1 METSLDVWRT
11 NRSVVDLDINTRK
24 RVNNPE
30 IAHLEMEFKRM
41 NRVSSFALGLMV
53 GVLGLYITMH
63 FSLVRARDGYHVI
76 PKIAAKVDVPYAD
89 IRNFTLENWLRKQ
102 SLALAIL
109 KANKGHLLQD
119 QSLIGFRQS
128 TQRTLDQFLS
138 AANPRV
144 GG

>member
-11 NRSVVDLDINTRK
+11 KQSIVDLDINTCK
-24 RVNNPE
+24 RVNNAE
-30 IAHLEMEFKRM
+30 TANLEMEFKRM
-41 NRVSSFALGLMV
+41 NRVSSFALGLIV

-63 FSLVRARDGYHVI
+63 FSLVRAQDGYHVI
-76 PKIAAKVDVPYAD
+76 PKIAAKVEVPYTD
-89 IRNFTLENWLRKQ
+89 IRNFPLENWQRKQ

-128 TQRTLDQFLS
+128 TQRTLDQFSS
-138 AANPRV
+138 ATITRI

>member
-1 METSLDVWRT
+1 METSLYIWRT
-11 NRSVVDLDINTRK
+11 KRSIVDLDISTRK
-24 RVNNPE
+24 GVNTPE
-30 IAHLEMEFKRM
+30 TAHLEMEFKRM
-41 NRVSSFALGLMV
+41 NRVSSFALGLIV

-63 FSLVRARDGYHVI
+63 FSLVRARDGFHVI
-76 PKIAAKVDVPYAD
+76 PKIAAKVDVPYTD
-89 IRNFTLENWLRKQ
+89 IRDFTLENWLGKQ

-128 TQRTLDQFLS
+128 TQRTLDQFS
-138 AANPRV
+138 STANTRI